1 MDGSNSIHAAL
12 IRNELMI
19 MTNIWVCSD
28 HHLGHSNIVHK
39 FKRDDGSPLR
49 DFSSIEEHD
58 ELIIKWHNEL
68 VKPQDHVYFL
78 GDVVIARKNLHKISR
93 FNGKKRLVRGNHDIF
108 KTKEYIEA
116 GFEEIYGVR
125 VWPKHN
131 YIFSHIPLHE
141 SCLESR
147 DWINVHGHTH
157 YNLVKDKKG
166 HSDPKYRCVCLEH
179 TNYRPVLLIK

>member
-1 MDGSNSIHAAL
+1 
-12 IRNELMI
+12 

-39 FKRDDGSPLR
+39 FKREDGSPLR

-78 GDVVIARKNLHKISR
+78 GDVVIARRNLHKVSR
-93 FNGKKRLVRGNHDIF
+93 FNGKKRLVRGNHD
-108 KTKEYIEA
+108 TLRTQEYLDV

-125 VWPKHN
+125 VFPGHN
-131 YIFSHIPLHE
+131 LILSHIPLHRD
-141 SCLESR
+141 CLLGRE
-147 DWINVHGHTH
+147 WVNVHGHLH
-157 YNLVKDKKG
+157 ANIVKNDKG
-166 HSDPKYRCVCLEH
+166 HPDPKYMNVSLEQ
-179 TNYRPVLLIK
+179 TEYKPVLLIS